1 MKILLI
7 DDSAFSRNMFKRA
20 LGNLYTFAEASDGMQ
35 GVELYFLEKPDLVI
49 LDLTMP
55 GMSGFEVLSQ
65 LMKLDPQAKI
75 LIGTS
80 DVQELTQQETESLGA
95 VGFLTKPFTP
105 EKVHEAVKK
114 ALEGQEQ

>member
-20 LGNLYTFAEASDGMQ
+20 LGTSFSFVEAADGMQ
-35 GVELYFLEKPDLVI
+35 GLELYFLENPDLVI

-55 GMSGFEVLSQ
+55 GMNGIEVLSQ
-65 LMKLDPQAKI
+65 LKKLDPQARI

-80 DVQELTQQETESLGA
+80 DVQELTQQETEKLGA
-95 VGFLTKPFTP
+95 AGFLTKPFTP
-105 EKVHEAVKK
+105 AKVQEAVKS
-114 ALEGQEQ
+114 ALEGLEQ